1 MPLSREQ
8 KSISL
13 RGLRGDLQ
21 QSARR
26 PTMVSTETYNV
37 LRADHHAKCG
47 IVAVKCGIVVG
58 RCEIAVGRCGFTAGK
73 WF

>member
-1 MPLSREQ
+1 
-8 KSISL
+8 
-13 RGLRGDLQ
+13 
-21 QSARR
+21 
-26 PTMVSTETYNV
+26 MVSTETYNV